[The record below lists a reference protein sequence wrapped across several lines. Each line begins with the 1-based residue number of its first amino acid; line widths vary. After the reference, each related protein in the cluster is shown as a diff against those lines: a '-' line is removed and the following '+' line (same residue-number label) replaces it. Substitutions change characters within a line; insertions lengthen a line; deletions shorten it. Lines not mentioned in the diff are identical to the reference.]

1 MLKRNFVLLVLLL
14 LVSAVYI
21 NYRPQNIVEDVS
33 IDINNG
39 IDLSLVNENNEVAIE
54 LLNEEYII
62 INLWASWCTPC
73 IEEVEHLKKLS
84 ESDRFYVLG
93 LLIDDSVNNGQE
105 FIENYKVNYENILKQ
120 ENIETIV
127 TEFSWNGIPTTL
139 LLDKNFIVLKSFSGP
154 ITYDLISS
162 YSS

>member
-1 MLKRNFVLLVLLL
+1 MLKRNFVLLVLFL
-14 LVSAVYI
+14 LVSSVYI

-39 IDLSLVNENNEVAIE
+39 IDLSLVNENNEVDIE

-73 IEEVEHLKKLS
+73 IEEVEHLKELS
-84 ESDRFYVLG
+84 ESSRFYVLG
-93 LLIDDSVNNGQE
+93 LLIDDSVSNGQE
-105 FIENYKVNYENILKQ
+105 FIDNYKLNYKNILKQ
-120 ENIETIV
+120 ENIEIIV

-139 LLDKNFIVLKSFSGP
+139 LLDKNFKVLKSFSGP